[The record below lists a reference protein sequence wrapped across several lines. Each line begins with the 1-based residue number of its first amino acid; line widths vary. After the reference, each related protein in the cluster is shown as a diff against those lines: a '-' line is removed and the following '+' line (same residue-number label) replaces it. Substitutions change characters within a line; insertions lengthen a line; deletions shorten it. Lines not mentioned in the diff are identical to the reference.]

1 MKSPWKYLTQLT
13 SRKRPAD
20 HEDRSLDDSPGLR
33 AEEGEALQSSGEV
46 DTTLPSGTADRDE
59 PLSDSA
65 LDVGTPFETKDDLGV
80 VTSHLSDGADG
91 IDQLVSDG
99 GSDDTADKPIPVSV
113 SDAKSEIVHPL
124 RPTRADRSKKNH
136 AKVVAKTTSALDKGQ
151 TESPISPAPTVVDH
165 GTELDREIKH
175 LRNELAERLRLQ
187 NAQLR
192 TMLERFE

>member
-20 HEDRSLDDSPGLR
+20 YEDRSLDDSPGQR

-46 DTTLPSGTADRDE
+46 EATLPSGTADGDE
-59 PLSDSA
+59 PLSDPEM
-65 LDVGTPFETKDDLGV
+65 DVGTPFETKDDLGV
-80 VTSHLSDGADG
+80 ATSHLSDGADG
-91 IDQLVSDG
+91 NDQLVSK
-99 GSDDTADKPIPVSV
+99 SRNDDTVDKPTPVSV

-124 RPTRADRSKKNH
+124 RPTRAGRPKKNH

-151 TESPISPAPTVVDH
+151 TESPIPPAPTVVDH

-192 TMLERFE
+192 AMLERFE